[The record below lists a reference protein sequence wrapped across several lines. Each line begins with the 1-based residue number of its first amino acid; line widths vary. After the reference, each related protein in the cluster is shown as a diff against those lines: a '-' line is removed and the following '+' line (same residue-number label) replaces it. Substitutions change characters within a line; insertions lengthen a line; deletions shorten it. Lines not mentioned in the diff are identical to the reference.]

1 MNFNSDRREEIKS
14 RVTIADVI
22 RKYSPSSEIK
32 KDVIRC
38 PFHSERTA
46 SFRVYRSTNSF
57 YCFGCGVG
65 GDQINFV
72 AKILDISYYDAL
84 KRVDEDFML
93 GVFSRKISKSTLQ
106 KRIYERERKQFE
118 EEKAKLKRQA
128 EENKLINFFKELRN
142 RFESESDNI
151 KLKNAIIFVESWLNG
166 KMDIDGVVTLLP
178 KNYSADEIIE
188 NVKENLK

>member
-46 SFRVYRSTNSF
+46 SFRIYQRNNSF

-178 KNYSADEIIE
+178 KDYSADEIIE

>member
-46 SFRVYRSTNSF
+46 SFRIYQRNNSF
-57 YCFGCGVG
+57 YCFGCGIG

-178 KNYSADEIIE
+178 KDYSADEIIE

>member
-1 MNFNSDRREEIKS
+1 MDFNSDRREEIKS

-46 SFRVYRSTNSF
+46 SFRVYRNNNSF
-57 YCFGCGVG
+57 YCFGCGIG

-106 KRIYERERKQFE
+106 KRIYERERKRFE

-178 KNYSADEIIE
+178 KDYSADEIIE

>member
-46 SFRVYRSTNSF
+46 SFRIYQRNNSF
-57 YCFGCGVG
+57 YCFGCGIG

-93 GVFSRKISKSTLQ
+93 DVFSRKISKSTLQ

-142 RFESESDNI
+142 RFESEADNI

-178 KNYSADEIIE
+178 KDYSADEIIE

>member
-46 SFRVYRSTNSF
+46 SFRIYQRNNSF
-57 YCFGCGVG
+57 YCFGCGIG

-72 AKILDISYYDAL
+72 AKMLNLSYYEAL

-93 GVFSRKISKSTLQ
+93 NVFAQKISKSVLQ
-106 KRIYERERKQFE
+106 KRIYEQEKKRLAA
-118 EEKAKLKRQA
+118 EKAKLKRQA
-128 EENKLINFFKELRN
+128 EENKLISFFKGLRN
-142 RFESESDNI
+142 QLENEPDNN
-151 KLKNAIIFVESWLNG
+151 KLQNAIIFVESWLNG
-166 KMDIDGVVTLLP
+166 KMDIDGNITLLP
-178 KNYSADEIIE
+178 SEYSADDIIE

>member
-32 KDVIRC
+32 KDVMRC

-46 SFRVYRSTNSF
+46 SFRVYRSNNSF

-72 AKILDISYYDAL
+72 AKMLDISYYDAL

-93 GVFSRKISKSTLQ
+93 AFLA
-106 KRIYERERKQFE
+106 
-118 EEKAKLKRQA
+118 EKYQNPLC
-128 EENKLINFFKELRN
+128 
-142 RFESESDNI
+142 
-151 KLKNAIIFVESWLNG
+151 KNAYMSVS
-166 KMDIDGVVTLLP
+166 
-178 KNYSADEIIE
+178 E
-188 NVKENLK
+188 NNLKKKKQNLKDKQKKTN

>member
-46 SFRVYRSTNSF
+46 SFRIYQSNNSF
-57 YCFGCGVG
+57 YCFGCGIG

-178 KNYSADEIIE
+178 KDYSADEIIE

>member
-46 SFRVYRSTNSF
+46 SFRIYQRNNSF
-57 YCFGCGVG
+57 YCFGCGIG

-106 KRIYERERKQFE
+106 KRIYERERKQFK

-178 KNYSADEIIE
+178 KDYSADEIIE

>member
-1 MNFNSDRREEIKS
+1 MDFNSDRREEIKS
-14 RVTIADVI
+14 RVTITDVI

-46 SFRVYRSTNSF
+46 SFRVYRNNNSF
-57 YCFGCGVG
+57 YCFGCGIG

-72 AKILDISYYDAL
+72 AKILDISYYEAL

-178 KNYSADEIIE
+178 RDYSADEIIE

>member
-1 MNFNSDRREEIKS
+1 M
-14 RVTIADVI
+14 
-22 RKYSPSSEIK
+22 
-32 KDVIRC
+32 
-38 PFHSERTA
+38 
-46 SFRVYRSTNSF
+46 
-57 YCFGCGVG
+57 
-65 GDQINFV
+65 
-72 AKILDISYYDAL
+72 LDISYYDAL

-93 GVFSRKISKSTLQ
+93 GVFSRKISKSSLQ

-178 KNYSADEIIE
+178 KDYSADEIIE

>member
-46 SFRVYRSTNSF
+46 SFRIYQRNNSF
-57 YCFGCGVG
+57 YCFGCGIG

-178 KNYSADEIIE
+178 KDYSADEIIE
-188 NVKENLK
+188 NVKENLE

>member
-14 RVTIADVI
+14 RVTIADII

-32 KDVIRC
+32 KDVMRC

-46 SFRVYRSTNSF
+46 SFRVYRSNNSF

-128 EENKLINFFKELRN
+128 E
-142 RFESESDNI
+142 SESDNI

-178 KNYSADEIIE
+178 KDYSADEIIE

>member
-46 SFRVYRSTNSF
+46 SFRIYQRNNSF
-57 YCFGCGVG
+57 YCFGCGIG

-72 AKILDISYYDAL
+72 AKFLDISYYEAL

-93 GVFSRKISKSTLQ
+93 GVFSRKISKSSLQ

-166 KMDIDGVVTLLP
+166 KMDIDGVVTLLS
-178 KNYSADEIIE
+178 KDYSTDEIIE

>member
-46 SFRVYRSTNSF
+46 SFRIYQRNNSF
-57 YCFGCGVG
+57 YCFGCGIG

-72 AKILDISYYDAL
+72 AKILGISYYDAL

-93 GVFSRKISKSTLQ
+93 GIFSRKISKSTLQ

-178 KNYSADEIIE
+178 KDYSADEIIE

>member
-46 SFRVYRSTNSF
+46 SFRIYQRNNSF
-57 YCFGCGVG
+57 YCFGCGIG

-93 GVFSRKISKSTLQ
+93 GVFSRKISKSSLQ

-178 KNYSADEIIE
+178 KDYSADEIIE

>member
-1 MNFNSDRREEIKS
+1 MNFNSDRRDEIKS

-46 SFRVYRSTNSF
+46 SFRIYQSNNSF
-57 YCFGCGVG
+57 YCFGCGIG

-178 KNYSADEIIE
+178 KDYSADEIIE

>member
-1 MNFNSDRREEIKS
+1 MNFNSDRQEEIKS

-46 SFRVYRSTNSF
+46 SFRIYQRNNSF
-57 YCFGCGVG
+57 YCFGCGIG

-142 RFESESDNI
+142 RFESEADNI

-178 KNYSADEIIE
+178 KDYSADEIIE

>member
-46 SFRVYRSTNSF
+46 SFRIYQSNNSF
-57 YCFGCGVG
+57 YCFGCGIG

-118 EEKAKLKRQA
+118 EEKTKLKRQA

-178 KNYSADEIIE
+178 KDYSADEIIE

>member
-46 SFRVYRSTNSF
+46 SFRIYQRNNSF
-57 YCFGCGVG
+57 YCFGCGIG

-93 GVFSRKISKSTLQ
+93 DVFSRKISKSTLQ

-118 EEKAKLKRQA
+118 EEKTKLKRQA

-142 RFESESDNI
+142 RFESESENI

-178 KNYSADEIIE
+178 KDYSADEIIE

>member
-46 SFRVYRSTNSF
+46 SFRIYQRNNSF
-57 YCFGCGVG
+57 YCFGCGIG

-72 AKILDISYYDAL
+72 AKILDISYYEAL

-93 GVFSRKISKSTLQ
+93 GVFSRKISKSSLQ

-128 EENKLINFFKELRN
+128 VA
-142 RFESESDNI
+142 NI
-151 KLKNAIIFVESWLNG
+151 SVKF
-166 KMDIDGVVTLLP
+166 
-178 KNYSADEIIE
+178 SATFSAMY
-188 NVKENLK
+188 KTC

>member
-46 SFRVYRSTNSF
+46 SFRVYRNNNSF
-57 YCFGCGVG
+57 YCFGCGIG

-106 KRIYERERKQFE
+106 KRIYERERKRFE

-178 KNYSADEIIE
+178 KDYSADEIIE

>member
-1 MNFNSDRREEIKS
+1 MNFNSDWREEIKS

-46 SFRVYRSTNSF
+46 SFRIYQRNNSF
-57 YCFGCGVG
+57 YCFGCGIG

-72 AKILDISYYDAL
+72 AKILGISYYDAL

-93 GVFSRKISKSTLQ
+93 GIFSRKISKSTLQ

-178 KNYSADEIIE
+178 KDYSADEIIE

>member
-1 MNFNSDRREEIKS
+1 MDFNSDRREEIKS
-14 RVTIADVI
+14 RVTITDVI

-46 SFRVYRSTNSF
+46 SFRVYRNNNSF
-57 YCFGCGVG
+57 YCFGCGIG

-178 KNYSADEIIE
+178 KDYSADEIIE

>member
-46 SFRVYRSTNSF
+46 SFRIYQRNNSF
-57 YCFGCGVG
+57 YCFGCGIG

-93 GVFSRKISKSTLQ
+93 CVFSRKISKSTLQ

-178 KNYSADEIIE
+178 KDYSADEIIE

>member
-1 MNFNSDRREEIKS
+1 MDFNSDRREEIKS
-14 RVTIADVI
+14 RVTITDVI

-46 SFRVYRSTNSF
+46 SFRVYRNNNSF
-57 YCFGCGVG
+57 YCFGCGIG

-72 AKILDISYYDAL
+72 AKILDISYYEAL

-128 EENKLINFFKELRN
+128 EENKLIEFFKELRN
-142 RFESESDNI
+142 QAESEPDNI

-166 KMDIDGVVTLLP
+166 KMDIDGAITLLP
-178 KNYSADEIIE
+178 TKYTADEIIE
-188 NVKENLK
+188 NVRENLK

>member
-1 MNFNSDRREEIKS
+1 MDFNSDRREEIKS
-14 RVTIADVI
+14 RVTITDVI

-46 SFRVYRSTNSF
+46 SFRIYQSNNSF
-57 YCFGCGVG
+57 YCFGCGIG

-106 KRIYERERKQFE
+106 KRIYERERKRFE

-128 EENKLINFFKELRN
+128 EENKLIEFFKELRN
-142 RFESESDNI
+142 QAESEPDNI

-178 KNYSADEIIE
+178 KDYSAAEIIE
-188 NVKENLK
+188 NVRENLK

>member
-1 MNFNSDRREEIKS
+1 MNFNSDRREEIKL

-46 SFRVYRSTNSF
+46 SFRIYQRNNSF
-57 YCFGCGVG
+57 YCFGCGIG

-72 AKILDISYYDAL
+72 AKILGISYYDAL

-93 GVFSRKISKSTLQ
+93 GIFSRKISKSTLQ

-151 KLKNAIIFVESWLNG
+151 KLKNAIIFVESWLNV

-178 KNYSADEIIE
+178 KDYSADEIIE

>member
-46 SFRVYRSTNSF
+46 SFRVYRNNNSF
-57 YCFGCGVG
+57 YCFGCGIG

-166 KMDIDGVVTLLP
+166 KMDIDGVVTPLP
-178 KNYSADEIIE
+178 KDYSADEIIE

>member
-14 RVTIADVI
+14 RVTIADII

-32 KDVIRC
+32 KDVMRC

-46 SFRVYRSTNSF
+46 SFRVYRSNNSF

-118 EEKAKLKRQA
+118 EEKTKLKRQA

-178 KNYSADEIIE
+178 KDYSADEIIE

>member
-14 RVTIADVI
+14 RVTIADII

-32 KDVIRC
+32 KDVMRC

-118 EEKAKLKRQA
+118 EEKTKLKRQA

-166 KMDIDGVVTLLP
+166 KMDIDGVVTMLP
-178 KNYSADEIIE
+178 KDYSADEIIE

>member
-1 MNFNSDRREEIKS
+1 MDFNSDRREQIKS

-46 SFRVYRSTNSF
+46 SFRIYQRNNSF
-57 YCFGCGVG
+57 YCFGCGIG

-93 GVFSRKISKSTLQ
+93 DVFSRKISKSTLQ

>member
-46 SFRVYRSTNSF
+46 SFRIYQRNNSF
-57 YCFGCGVG
+57 YCFGCGIG

-72 AKILDISYYDAL
+72 AKILDISYYEAL

-93 GVFSRKISKSTLQ
+93 GVFSRKISKSSLQ

-166 KMDIDGVVTLLP
+166 KMDIDGVVTLLS
-178 KNYSADEIIE
+178 KDYSADEIIE

>member
-32 KDVIRC
+32 KDAIRC

-46 SFRVYRSTNSF
+46 SFRIYQGNNSF

-178 KNYSADEIIE
+178 KDYSADEIIE

>member
-46 SFRVYRSTNSF
+46 SFRIYQRNNSF
-57 YCFGCGVG
+57 YCFGCGIG

-93 GVFSRKISKSTLQ
+93 DVFSRKISKSTLQ

-118 EEKAKLKRQA
+118 EEKTKLKRQA

-178 KNYSADEIIE
+178 KDYSADEIIE

>member
-46 SFRVYRSTNSF
+46 SFRVYRNNNSF
-57 YCFGCGVG
+57 YCFGCGIG

-72 AKILDISYYDAL
+72 AKMLGISYYEAL

-106 KRIYERERKQFE
+106 KRIYERERKRFE

-128 EENKLINFFKELRN
+128 EENKLIEFFKELRN
-142 RFESESDNI
+142 QAESEPDNI

-166 KMDIDGVVTLLP
+166 KMDIDGVVTLLS
-178 KNYSADEIIE
+178 KDYSADEIIE